1 MYYFFLENEKTFV
14 YLCHISQKLGMKELH
29 IDLKIHFCDLHE
41 LDKQDQELVESAKAM
56 TLTSYSPYSHFKV
69 GAAIRLQDG
78 QVFRGSNQE
87 NAVFPVGLCAERT
100 AFFAASANAPQVPPV
115 CIAIA
120 AQTGGAFTAQPVTP
134 CGSCRQ
140 ALLEAETRF
149 QQTIRVLL
157 YGTEGVYVIPS
168 VKSLLPLT
176 FDGSEL
182 A

>member
-1 MYYFFLENEKTFV
+1 
-14 YLCHISQKLGMKELH
+14 MKELH
-29 IDLKIHFCDLHE
+29 IDLKIQFCTLE
-41 LDKQDQELVESAKAM
+41 EMDKSDFGLIEAAREA
-56 TLTSYSPYSHFKV
+56 TTTSYSPYSRFQV
-69 GAAIRLQDG
+69 GAAVLLSDG

-100 AFFAASANAPQVPPV
+100 AFFAASANASGVPPV

-120 AQTGGAFTAQPVTP
+120 AQTEGHFTANPVTP

-149 QQTIRVLL
+149 QQPIRLLL
-157 YGTEGVYVIPS
+157 YGTDGVYIVPS